1 VIDVAVVG
9 GGIIGLATAR
19 QLRAADP
26 RLQVAV
32 LEREPGVGHHQSSH
46 NSGVLHA
53 GVYYTPGSLKAALCR
68 SGYDAMRVFCA
79 DHDIPVRVDGKVV
92 VAVERRELARF
103 DALVARA
110 TANGVPGLDVLDG
123 DELRAVEPEVAG
135 IRALRSPT
143 TAIVDFGAVCAALA
157 AELEDVRATTE
168 VHRVV
173 ERSDGVQ
180 VETNTGE
187 VMARTAVVCAGLRT
201 EQLAAA
207 SGVRADVR
215 IVPFRGSWVVLRRG
229 PGARVRGNVYPVPDP
244 DLPFLGV
251 HLTRRPDGAVW
262 AGPNAVLSLRADSA
276 VLARALRFAGLPRLL
291 VRHWRAGAVELWRD
305 TVRRAYAREIA
316 RYLPGIRVHD
326 LEPGPRPFGV
336 RAQAVARDGALVDD
350 FVIEGAG
357 RALFVLNAPS
367 PGATSAL
374 AIGERLA
381 ATVRE
386 RL

>member
-1 VIDVAVVG
+1 MIDVAVVG
-9 GGIIGLATAR
+9 GGIIGLATAHR
-19 QLRAADP
+19 LRAADP
-26 RLQVAV
+26 AVQVAV
-32 LEREPGVGHHQSSH
+32 LEREPGIGRHQSSH

-68 SGYDAMRVFCA
+68 AGYDAMRRFCA
-79 DHDIPVRVDGKVV
+79 DHGIAVRADGKVV
-92 VAVERRELARF
+92 VAVDRSELGRF
-103 DALVARA
+103 DALVERAR
-110 TANGVPGLDVLDG
+110 ANGVPGLEVLDADG
-123 DELRAVEPEVAG
+123 LRAVEPEVAG

-143 TAIVDFGAVCAALA
+143 TAVVDFGAVCATLA
-157 AELEDVRATTE
+157 AELDDVRVATE

-173 ERSDGVQ
+173 ERADGVV
-180 VETNTGE
+180 VETAAGE
-187 VMARTAVVCAGLRT
+187 VVARTAIVCAGLRT

-207 SGVRADVR
+207 SGVHADVR

-229 PGARVRGNVYPVPDP
+229 PAARVHGNVYPVPNP

-262 AGPNAVLSLRADSA
+262 AGPNAVLSLRADPA
-276 VLARALRFAGLPRLL
+276 VLARALRFVGTRRLAA
-291 VRHWRAGAVELWRD
+291 RHWRAGAVELWRD

-316 RYLPGIRVHD
+316 RYLPGITVHD

-336 RAQAVARDGALVDD
+336 RAQAIARDGALVDD

-374 AIGERLA
+374 AIGEHLA